1 MIHVQGND
9 LLAFCT
15 WVSVPGGMVA
25 SIPPIPGGMV
35 NLVIWEGG
43 MVKGGM
49 GSMVDLGEGVWSMG
63 GGMIDL
69 GEYEGSEAAVG
80 GQKNRDLGFKNTRFS
95 G

>member
-1 MIHVQGND
+1 MSGSIDHCRTVCRGGHGREHTPHTGGYGQFGD
-9 LLAFCT
+9 L
-15 WVSVPGGMVA
+15 G
-25 SIPPIPGGMV
+25 
-35 NLVIWEGG
+35 GG

-80 GQKNRDLGFKNTRFS
+80 GQKK
-95 G
+95 